1 MCVLLTCVVEECRC
15 MCKWCQESREHYLQ
29 GVCACATC
37 NQGVSHRSVMSRCN
51 CTQCREFR
59 SHSGF
64 KLLQHTQSCTACQVC
79 IRVKI
84 LFGGLLI
91 PVIVVTY
98 LVYCLHNAGTRCMC
112 MNEPSLHAV
121 ISGPKLRLYNSRV
134 ILSLMLSRLLQ

>member
-1 MCVLLTCVVEECRC
+1 

-29 GVCACATC
+29 GECDCATC

-79 IRVKI
+79 ICVKI
-84 LFGGLLI
+84 LFDGLLI
-91 PVIVVTY
+91 P
-98 LVYCLHNAGTRCMC
+98 
-112 MNEPSLHAV
+112 
-121 ISGPKLRLYNSRV
+121 LRVCGENYGGEF
-134 ILSLMLSRLLQ
+134 I